1 MQLSE
6 MNGSLKVNSELS
18 VLVALPSEVD
28 KSYSE
33 ERIIMLFSS
42 IFTFYLFFILETTF
56 EFHGFQG
63 FS

>member
-1 MQLSE
+1 MI
-6 MNGSLKVNSELS
+6 NSELS
-18 VLVALPSEVD
+18 ALVALPSEVD

-33 ERIIMLFSS
+33 ERIIMLS
-42 IFTFYLFFILETTF
+42 IFTFYFFFILETAF

>member
-1 MQLSE
+1 MI
-6 MNGSLKVNSELS
+6 NSELS
-18 VLVALPSEVD
+18 ALVALPSEVD